1 MKPGRNKLPYLIIIS
16 LVLLGLT
23 GYDYGYR
30 NVLVKM
36 EETKESRAIKEKTL
50 NKYATLIAQKGSL
63 EKELAELKEGLK
75 DEEARL
81 PEWQGPALA
90 AANLQN
96 TVKEVVSSNGGNIT
110 TERVNKS
117 ETRGNYKIV
126 SIGMDMIVQDAS
138 VLTAILFGIESKSP
152 YYKIN
157 NLDIRV
163 NDLKAPRE
171 MTVRLDVSAM
181 MKGK

>member
-1 MKPGRNKLPYLIIIS
+1 METPKKKLVPLIIVCLI
-16 LVLLGLT
+16 LVGLT
-23 GYDYGYR
+23 AYDYGYR
-30 NVLVKM
+30 NVIERM
-36 EETKESRAIKEKTL
+36 SEIKEARFVKERTL
-50 NKYATLIAQKGSL
+50 NKYATLVAQKGNL
-63 EKELAELKEGLK
+63 AKELVELKEELK
-75 DEEARL
+75 NEEARL

-126 SIGMDMIVQDAS
+126 SIGMDMIVQDTS